1 MTTPIGQSG
10 QILQEKHLSV
20 EQGNS
25 WNASTHGT
33 WYGAGGDP
41 AANFDYAGYPYAS
54 FNSGPCRYPCMNFK
68 AMYASSIIVVEY
80 TFSFRNDS
88 SAGYIRGRTFDLYGN
103 VRKSPNAHCM
113 GGGYHANTS
122 EWSEIHFKDAFIAG
136 TTNEMKLEIQVYLA
150 SAGTTYFGWS
160 GSDSRVMS
168 VKEVAV

>member
-1 MTTPIGQSG
+1 MTTPSAQSG
-10 QILQEKHLSV
+10 QILQEKHLTV

-25 WNASTHGT
+25 WNSSTHGT
-33 WYGAGGDP
+33 WYGAGGDSSV
-41 AANFDYAGYPYAS
+41 NYDYAGDPYAS
-54 FNSGPCRYPCMNFK
+54 FAGQCRYPCMNFT

-80 TFSFRNDS
+80 EFAFRNDS

-113 GGGYHANTS
+113 GGGYYADTN

-160 GSDSRVMS
+160 GSDNRVMS
-168 VKEVAV
+168 VKEVAA